1 MSTPTLEIPDF
12 FPTQFGTSWEHL
24 LQQENSRLRETV
36 SMDSDIRGK
45 EKSYNQKGLSTMRK
59 ITTRNGKTIASVT
72 DDEKRWIRTEA
83 YDEVT
88 HFDEWD
94 NDLLGE
100 IALPTSETVMAHAMA
115 AGRTMDQ
122 VVIDAASGTAYTGET
137 GVTAT
142 AFLAANQVSVSL
154 SGASEGLTL
163 GKLIAAKSILG
174 INEAYG
180 QDGNKNDELVLIV
193 SQKQLDDLLT
203 VTEVTNS
210 DYAAVKALAS
220 GEIDN
225 FMGFRFKR
233 TELLTLNSS
242 TDVRTCLAYVKSGIK
257 LGVTTERSVKTVIR
271 DDLNETLQIRTK
283 IRLGATRMM
292 EEKVV
297 EIACDESP

>member
-59 ITTRNGKTIASVT
+59 ITTRNGKTIASET

-94 NDLLGE
+94 QDLLGE
-100 IALPTSETVMAHAMA
+100 IALPTSETVQAHAMA

-142 AFLAANQVSVSL
+142 SFLAANQVSVSL
-154 SGASEGLTL
+154 SGSSEGLTL

-257 LGVTTERSVKTVIR
+257 LGVTTDRSVKTVIR

>member
-24 LQQENSRLRETV
+24 LQQETSRLRETV

-45 EKSYNQKGLSTMRK
+45 EKSYNQKGLATMRK
-59 ITTRNGKTIASVT
+59 ITTRNGKTIASET
-72 DDEKRWIRTEA
+72 NDEKRWIRTEA

-94 NDLLGE
+94 QDLLGE
-100 IALPTSETVMAHAMA
+100 IALPTSETVQAHAMA

-142 AFLAANQVSVSL
+142 SFLAANQVSVSL
-154 SGASEGLTL
+154 SGTSEGLTL

-174 INEAYG
+174 INESYG
-180 QDGNKNDELVLIV
+180 QDGNKNDELILIV

-210 DYAAVKALAS
+210 DYAAVKALQS

-233 TELLTLNSS
+233 TELLTKVTA
-242 TDVRTCLAYVKSGIK
+242 TDIRTCLAYVKSGIK
-257 LGVTTERSVKTVIR
+257 LATTQERSVKTVIR

-297 EIACDESP
+297 EIYCDESP